1 MTNSCDHRPLDEVR
15 KDLKVL
21 WYRCPIKSDRLR
33 ALSLRSDN
41 QGWKQAGGHLGLFF
55 LLAIGCILFW
65 FQKSWWAFAVA
76 LWCLGFVA
84 SFFSGTAPHELGHGT
99 VFKTRTLNRL
109 FLYLFS
115 LISWWDPF
123 DYAASHTYHHRYTI
137 HPEGDRE
144 NLLPIQPSLNGWLLL
159 QLATLKLTLKP
170 GRNFGKGG
178 LLWTVYLTAK
188 RAGGKHGE
196 YGDYGEIPSQQWL
209 RALHSDQPDSYLQSV
224 KWSRVLLFF
233 HGGLLLI
240 AMLTGWW
247 FLPVIFSLSPFIA
260 GIGSYLLG
268 LTQHCGLQEN
278 VNDFRKN
285 TRSIRIHPFLEFL
298 YWHMNWHTEHHM
310 YANVPCYNLGALAK
324 EIEHD
329 MPQPRTLAGAWKEMR
344 EIWRRQQQDSNY
356 RYETAVPIPQGST
369 HAAENDELASSI
381 GDLAPRGLI

>member
-1 MTNSCDHRPLDEVR
+1 MANSCNYRPLDEIR

-21 WYRCPIKSDRLR
+21 WYRCPIESDQLR
-33 ALSLRSDN
+33 ALSIRSDR
-41 QGWKQAGGHLGLFF
+41 QGWKQAGGHLGLYV
-55 LLAIGCILFW
+55 LLALVCTFFW
-65 FQKSWWAFAVA
+65 FQESWWAFAVS

-99 VFKTRTLNRL
+99 VFKTRSLNRL

-123 DYAASHTYHHRYTI
+123 DYAASHTYHHRYTT

-159 QLATLKLTLKP
+159 QLLTLKLTLKP

-188 RAGGKHGE
+188 RAARKHGE
-196 YGDYGEIPSQQWL
+196 YADIPSQQWL
-209 RALHSDQPDSYLQSV
+209 RALHTDQPDSYRKSV
-224 KWSRVLLFF
+224 TWSRVLLLF
-233 HGGLLLI
+233 HGGSMCF
-240 AMLTGWW
+240 AVLTGWW
-247 FLPVIFSLSPFIA
+247 FLPVIFTLSPFIA
-260 GIGSYLLG
+260 SVGSYLLG

-310 YANVPCYNLGALAK
+310 YANVPCYNLKALAG
-324 EIEHD
+324 EIERD
-329 MPQPRTLAGAWKEMR
+329 MPKPRTLTGAWREMR
-344 EIWRRQQQDSNY
+344 EIWKHQQQDSSY
-356 RYETAVPIPQGST
+356 RFETVVPVPQDSKHAVG
-369 HAAENDELASSI
+369 NDELASSI
-381 GDLAPRGLI
+381 GDLAPRGLS